1 MVEVELPLR
10 LVSLANERVHWAV
23 KSKRARL
30 QRQAAHLAVRHALVG
45 RGALSPALVIRIER
59 IGLRRLDDDNLAISA
74 KHVRDG
80 IADALGIDDGNP
92 CLDWKYSQSTGKEYS
107 VKITIQAR
115 DEWDSK
121 SV

>member
-30 QRQAAHLAVRHALVG
+30 QRQAAHLAVRHALIG
-45 RGALSPALVIRIER
+45 NFALEPPMVICIER

-80 IADALGIDDGNP
+80 IADALGIDDGNS
-92 CLDWKYSQSTGKEYS
+92 CLEWKYSQSTGKEYS
-107 VKITIQAR
+107 VKITIQGR

>member
-1 MVEVELPLR
+1 MVQVEIPLR

-23 KSKRARL
+23 KSKRARI
-30 QRQAAHLAVRHALVG
+30 QRQAANLSVRHALIG
-45 RGALSPALVIRIER
+45 NFSLEPPMVICIER
-59 IGLRRLDDDNLAISA
+59 IGLRRLDSDNLAIAA

-107 VKITIQAR
+107 VKITIQGR